1 MNRPRKP
8 LGALLLAIALS
19 LTTSGSLFAGG
30 LFDPEFDPDDFPD
43 TPNIDNPYWPL
54 VPGTVFLYF
63 AEAEDGCEW
72 NLVQVTYATK
82 EIAEIDTVVV
92 LDMEWLD
99 EDDDCDE
106 VEYDL
111 DDYDPLTPR
120 NTENFPGNGWLT
132 ESTLDWY
139 AQDDDGNIWYLG
151 EYTLSFDWDD
161 CEGATIVTDFGL
173 GCTDGSFEAGVN
185 DAEAGIVMM
194 ANPTKGTRYQQEY
207 DEGNA
212 EDWGKVLN
220 FIKIDD
226 TECLKTKEW
235 TPLERGA
242 IEHKYYCPEDGL
254 LLIEGV
260 SGGPKVWTELVDT
273 DTYEDD

>member
-1 MNRPRKP
+1 
-8 LGALLLAIALS
+8 LAVLLSVTASSSAS
-19 LTTSGSLFAGG
+19 AGG
-30 LFDPEFDPDDFPD
+30 LFDPDFVPGNFTDP
-43 TPNIDNPYWPL
+43 TTIDNLYWPL
-54 VPGTVFLYF
+54 TPGDVFLYF
-63 AEAEDGCEW
+63 AETEDGCEW
-72 NLVQVTYATK
+72 NVVQVTHAT
-82 EIAEIDTVVV
+82 ESIAGINTVVV

-99 EDDDCDE
+99 EEDDCNE

-111 DDYDPLTPR
+111 GDYDPLHPR
-120 NTENFPGNGWLT
+120 NPDNFPGNGWLT

-151 EYTLSFDWDD
+151 EDTLSFDWDE
-161 CEGATIVTDFGL
+161 CEGAPVVTDFGP
-173 GCTDGSFEAGVN
+173 GCPDGSFTAGVN

-194 ANPTKGTRYQQEY
+194 ANPTKGTRYQQEF

-220 FIKIDD
+220 FIKLEFMED
-226 TECLKTKEW
+226 EYEACLKTKEW

-242 IEHKYYCPEDGL
+242 IEHKYYCPGDGL

-273 DTYEDD
+273 DTYSPLP